1 MFQLKCLIIVNESP
15 WQTGLALCAL
25 RFAMAAPSHGLE
37 VIAVFF
43 REDGVY
49 HAIPSTVADAGT
61 PELAGSWQEF
71 AEQSGARLL
80 LCSASSLRR
89 LPKGKSDSIFQP
101 TGLAEML
108 ELMQQSDR
116 LVSF

>member
-1 MFQLKCLIIVNESP
+1 
-15 WQTGLALCAL
+15 
-25 RFAMAAPSHGLE
+25 MAAALHGLK
-37 VIAVFF
+37 VSAVFF

-71 AEQSGARLL
+71 AEHSGARLL
-80 LCSASSLRR
+80 LCSASSQRR
-89 LPKGKSDSIFQP
+89 LPEGKGGSVFQP